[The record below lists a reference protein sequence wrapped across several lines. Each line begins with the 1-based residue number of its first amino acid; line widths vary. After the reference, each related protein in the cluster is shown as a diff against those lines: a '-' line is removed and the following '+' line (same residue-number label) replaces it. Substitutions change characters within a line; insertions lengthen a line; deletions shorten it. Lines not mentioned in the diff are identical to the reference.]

1 MKMCLCGRMAVKK
14 SMGGWACER
23 CTRIEKNHFGGGRS
37 KQYCGRRRSYG
48 GADVAFSGSADATA
62 ER

>member
-1 MKMCLCGRMAVKK
+1 MAVKK